1 MLIFSGKNRVTSV
14 YGNRTMNGSTS
25 FHGGIDIVGEDSKD
39 VRSVCD
45 GTVYQ
50 VQKWDGY
57 TRSGNSMQT
66 YGNLI
71 IIQDKEG
78 YFYYYAHL
86 AKIAVK
92 EGQAVAQG
100 KVIGVMGSTGAS
112 TGPHTHFERRAP
124 DKTRVDPAAYLGI
137 ANAQGVYTEV
147 EDGWVKV
154 AGGQWKYRKKGSF
167 VRSQW
172 IKEEG
177 FSYYIGA
184 DGIMVTGLQTISGK
198 QYFFNPA
205 RKDNIPTGACI
216 ITDSKGV
223 VKKVK

>member
-1 MLIFSGKNRVTSV
+1 MLIFSGKNRVTSP
-14 YGNRTMNGSTS
+14 YGNRGSE
-25 FHGGIDIVGEDSKD
+25 FHGGIDIVGDESRD

-66 YGNLI
+66 YGNLV

-86 AKIAVK
+86 DKISVK
-92 EGQAVAQG
+92 VGQAVAQG
-100 KVIGVMGSTGAS
+100 KVIGTMGSTGAS
-112 TGPHTHFERRAP
+112 TGPHTHFERRKS
-124 DKTRVDPAAYLGI
+124 DRTRVDPAQYLGI
-137 ANAQGVYTEV
+137 PNAVGTYTEAG

-154 AGGQWKYRKKGSF
+154 AGGQWKYRKNGNF
-167 VRSQW
+167 VSSQW
-172 IKEEG
+172 IKDDG

-184 DGIMVTGLQTISGK
+184 DGIMVTGLQTIGGK
-198 QYFFNPA
+198 QYYFNPA
-205 RKDNIPTGACI
+205 RQNNIPTGACI
-216 ITDSKGV
+216 ITDSKGAI
-223 VKKVK
+223 KNK